1 MTFLKTCAAVLA
13 ITAFAGGAYAGTDLD
28 DAISN
33 GGDVLTSDEIAE
45 LIIGKVV
52 TARAGEKTFRFFYD
66 PDNIVEGEL
75 LNGGWSGT
83 GAFAITDTNQVC
95 VSMAADNGR
104 FRCLTA
110 VRNGDAVH
118 KFNTAGNMTF
128 ELVAFEPAM
137 GL

>member
-1 MTFLKTCAAVLA
+1 MTVIKTCTAVFAL
-13 ITAFAGGAYAGTDLD
+13 TAFCATANAGTDLE

-33 GGDVLTSDEIAE
+33 GGTVLNSDQIAE

-66 PDNIVEGEL
+66 PDNIVQGEL
-75 LNGGWSGT
+75 VSGGWSGA

-110 VRNGDAVH
+110 VRSGEVVQ
-118 KFNTAGNMTF
+118 KFNSSGDMTF
-128 ELVAFEPAM
+128 ELVAFEPAT